1 MKVASFADVMGG
13 YDSAEIICA
22 MKGTVVRTLT
32 KVTDGERPFN
42 TTIHMAC
49 PNGDAVDVEPETPL
63 VYEPWFMDRGSILF
77 NGSLK
82 LCTEL
87 DRVRYPDG
95 TEATISPAE
104 SIVPE
109 PEPVDYD
116 LEPTIEDSPTGS
128 EMVCSF
134 DDDSVVPNPR

>member
-13 YDSAEIICA
+13 YASAEIVCA

-32 KVTDGERPFN
+32 ATGCGTVNVE
-42 TTIHMAC
+42 C
-49 PNGDAVDVEPETPL
+49 PNGESVEVSINTPL
-63 VYEPWFMDRGSILF
+63 AYEPWFMDRGSILF